1 MYVVYTRNIII
12 NDIVDIN
19 DYDLIY
25 LTGTNIAQYLLE
37 LMKGLCA
44 QCGKNTA
51 SSNDIIIMKC
61 QCQFCKECLM
71 QNLQAATNGEMLL
84 NKFERNY
91 GEKYG
96 CLCKNVFDPDEAFKL
111 LKIDPKPYRLNA
123 QLRMNQYVSVFCI
136 ICGLQIL
143 DPTEDMLVNS
153 NRMNDNYF
161 KFKIKKPDNYKP
173 RNDSVHSERS
183 KQGTNRTGDT
193 NAIDVNNNNNNE
205 EYNEVSYNIH
215 IMCTNCIEKELQ
227 KDSCEE
233 GDGGNKG
240 NNGKVFMC
248 KICEVEH
255 VIEKTEWNKIFKKA
269 CCSGCCV
276 V

>member
-1 MYVVYTRNIII
+1 M
-12 NDIVDIN
+12 
-19 DYDLIY
+19 IY
-25 LTGTNIAQYLLE
+25 LTGTNISQYLLE

-44 QCGKNTA
+44 QCGKNSA
-51 SSNDIIIMKC
+51 SSSDIIVMKC

-161 KFKIKKPDNYKP
+161 KFKIRKPDNYKP
-173 RNDSVHSERS
+173 KHESAASERS
-183 KQGTNRTGDT
+183 KPATNRTGDT
-193 NAIDVNNNNNNE
+193 NAIDVDNE
-205 EYNEVSYNIH
+205 MYNEVSYNTH

-227 KDSCEE
+227 KDSYGEE
-233 GDGGNKG
+233 DNASKG
-240 NNGKVFMC
+240 SGKIFMC
-248 KICEVEH
+248 KICEVDH
-255 VIEKTEWNKIFKKA
+255 VIEKAEWNKIFKKA